1 MLDQAPRPV
10 DTEIAVTGDSLAP
23 DPAREAPSPAVAR
36 RPEWLSHLAVLG
48 VFVLLTTAATWPMLP
63 QLGGYVIDKGDPL
76 YSVWAMAWQAH
87 SLTTDPSHFYDANIM
102 YPFKGTLAFDEL
114 SFTEAVLAA
123 PLYWLTGNP
132 VLSHNTLLFLTFV
145 LSGYGMWLLVRKL
158 TGSGWAGLV
167 GGAAFAFCFYRLN
180 HLPHQTL
187 INAQWIP
194 FILLSAYKVMWTRS
208 WRWAWALAGL
218 FTVQALSGHYLAF
231 YTAML
236 LGLFFAYYF
245 LFERRLF
252 SWRIIGQLA
261 VTMSVAALVMLPI
274 IVPYVTLQSGQDF
287 SRGLFEAE
295 RFSNT
300 LSSFLAVFRA
310 NPILQSLLAPFSDP
324 GPWSIERAAFPGLFT
339 LVLALI
345 GVFGR
350 GKSDAQPEGDYA
362 RPTSLKKHAVFYG
375 IIALLTA
382 ILSLGP
388 SLQLTYA
395 ANNYD
400 PAAIQRIIPLPY
412 YLLHEWVPGFQ
423 SMRVVTRIGVL
434 TALSL
439 ALLAGIGAFYVLR
452 WAASRWK
459 FDAVGSVSKRWALPA
474 VAVVLALLPIF
485 ESWSAPISMQA
496 VGTRSAVPEV
506 YRWLEQQPHTV
517 IVEYPMVYYKP
528 GDPNVEMANLYQY
541 YSVYHW
547 HDMINA
553 STSIR
558 PFSYSAVVLETED
571 CFPCPRSLD
580 VLRMLD
586 VQYVVVHL
594 ENLSDPQRI
603 DFEWRST
610 NPAGK
615 VVDDFT
621 KVAEFGPDR
630 VYSLKPREVS
640 ELAGIISKNSSI
652 LLGSPDNDPIISGND
667 AALVSGGYMS
677 ALGWLLRDHTLY
689 GDHRLS
695 LGQEIKPFEP
705 GVTFPQVA
713 LLWVGDDPTQYGF
726 QPGDKGWSNEFVAL
740 YSNGSGNV
748 RSPGAGGNP

>member
-1 MLDQAPRPV
+1 MLDQ
-10 DTEIAVTGDSLAP
+10 LAP
-23 DPAREAPSPAVAR
+23 PIISDLVPEPTTDERPSTVR
-36 RPEWLSHLAVLG
+36 RLPSLVIHLG
-48 VFVLLTTAATWPMLP
+48 VLAAFVLLTTVATWPMLP

-87 SLTTDPSHFYDANIM
+87 SLATDPSHFFDANIM
-102 YPFKGTLAFDEL
+102 YPFRGTLAFDEL

-145 LSGYGMWLLVRKL
+145 LSGYGMWLLVRHI
-158 TGSGWAGLV
+158 TGNGWAGLV
-167 GGAAFAFCFYRLN
+167 AGAAFAFCFYRLN

-187 INAQWIP
+187 INVQWVP
-194 FILLSAYKVMWTRS
+194 FILLASYKLLWTRR
-208 WRWAWALAGL
+208 WRWAWALGAL

-231 YTAML
+231 YTALL

-252 SWRIIGQLA
+252 AWRVVGQ
-261 VTMSVAALVMLPI
+261 VATAMGVSALIMLPI
-274 IVPYVTLQSGQDF
+274 IVPYVTLQGGQEF
-287 SRGLFEAE
+287 SRGIFEAE

-300 LSSFLAVFRA
+300 LSSFLAVYRA
-310 NPILQSLLAPFSDP
+310 NPILQGVLAPFADP

-339 LVLALI
+339 LVLALV
-345 GVFGR
+345 GVFGCSH
-350 GKSDAQPEGDYA
+350 KVP
-362 RPTSLKKHAVFYG
+362 SLEQAPLSAISLRKHALFYA

-400 PAAIQRIIPLPY
+400 PAAIQRIMPLPY

-434 TALSL
+434 TAFAL
-439 ALLAGIGAFYVLR
+439 AVLAGIGAFYVLR
-452 WAASRWK
+452 WLAARWERSNSR
-459 FDAVGSVSKRWALPA
+459 RWLVPVA
-474 VAVVLALLPIF
+474 AVVLMLLPVA
-485 ESWSAPISMQA
+485 ESWSAPISMQP
-496 VGTRSAVPEV
+496 VGTRAAVPPV
-506 YRWLEQQPHTV
+506 YRWLGEQPHTV
-517 IVEYPMVYYKP
+517 IAEYPMVYYKP

-547 HDMINA
+547 HDTINA

-558 PFSYSAVVLETED
+558 PFSYSAVVLETTD

-586 VQYVVVHL
+586 VEYVAVHL
-594 ENLSDPQRI
+594 DNLSAPQRT

-610 NPAGK
+610 NPAAK
-615 VVDDFT
+615 VMDDF
-621 KVAEFGPDR
+621 VQVEDFGPDR
-630 VYSLKPREVS
+630 VYYLKPRGVS
-640 ELAGIISKNSSI
+640 ELANVIPPGASI
-652 LLGSPDNDPIISGND
+652 LLGSPGKDPIISGN
-667 AALVSGGYMS
+667 ASALVSGGYMA
-677 ALGWLLRDHTLY
+677 ALGWLLRDRPQYGDPRLSFGQAISPSDPEVRPDYAILWARDDPLLY
-689 GDHRLS
+689 GYN
-695 LGQEIKPFEP
+695 P
-705 GVTFPQVA
+705 GNRV
-713 LLWVGDDPTQYGF
+713 
-726 QPGDKGWSNEFVAL
+726 WSNEFVSVYRRGA
-740 YSNGSGNV
+740 SSGHATEV
-748 RSPGAGGNP
+748 QSTP